1 MNLNNFESSPLVQ
14 VLRYEYNLCPAMLGF
29 GIPQRTASYI
39 LGRQA

>member
-1 MNLNNFESSPLVQ
+1 MGLDNFESSPLVQ
-14 VLRYEYNLCPAMLGF
+14 ILRYEYNLYPAMVGL